1 MEYTIN
7 PIGHIESPFAEG
19 DDVPIQPSFSDAFGT
34 ITIDP
39 EYVEGLTEL
48 DGFSHIILIYYFD
61 RATTVDL
68 KVVPYLDDKPK
79 GIFAIRHPN
88 RPNKLGFSIVQ
99 LVKIEKNKLLVKGID
114 VLNGTP
120 LIDIKPF
127 VPEFD
132 VKGIEQTE
140 IGWLAKKLRKQE
152 GE

>member
-1 MEYTIN
+1 MEFTIK
-7 PIGHIESPFAEG
+7 PIGIIETPFEEG
-19 DDVPIQPSFSDAFGT
+19 DEVPIQPGFSSTFGT
-34 ITIDP
+34 IILDS
-39 EYVEGLTEL
+39 EYIEGLSEL

-61 RATTVDL
+61 RATDVDL
-68 KVVPYLDDKPK
+68 KVIPFLDEVPK

-88 RPNKLGFSIVQ
+88 RPNKLGFSIVE

-114 VLNGTP
+114 VLNQTP

-132 VKGIEQTE
+132 IKGIENTE
-140 IGWLAKKLRKQE
+140 IGWLAKKLRNQE

>member
-1 MEYTIN
+1 MEFTFR
-7 PIGHIESPFAEG
+7 PIGIIESPFEDEEDA
-19 DDVPIQPSFSDAFGT
+19 PIQPSFSDAYGT
-34 ITIDP
+34 IIIDSD
-39 EYVEGLTEL
+39 YIEGLTEL
-48 DGFSHIILIYYFD
+48 EGFSHIILLYYFD

-88 RPNKLGFSIVQ
+88 RPNKIGLSIVQ
-99 LVKIEKNKLLVKGID
+99 LVKVERNKLLVKGID

-120 LIDIKPF
+120 LLDIKPF

-132 VKGIEQTE
+132 IKGIENTE
-140 IGWLAKKLRKQE
+140 IGWLANKLRNQE